1 MWYYVSLVAIRGR
14 KGLIW
19 TWHPIM
25 YITAHSVFRILH
37 VIHAIHVIHVRNPY
51 YVLRNTDHGN
61 PPAVL
66 VSAQFMRVSSRAE
79 GGRNMDKR
87 ISR

>member
-1 MWYYVSLVAIRGR
+1 M
-14 KGLIW
+14 IW

-25 YITAHSVFRILH
+25 YITAHSVFRIVH
-37 VIHAIHVIHVRNPY
+37 AIHAIHVIHVRIRTMY
-51 YVLRNTDHGN
+51 SVLRNTDHGN